1 MQLLSY
7 AAKTSRGLL
16 FAFGITAPLI
26 RGFFLAVLA
35 VCFLAACE
43 RAPTLPKLSSHDV
56 IVAFGDSLTHGTGA
70 SDDTAYPAVLAS
82 LTGRTV
88 INAGV
93 PGDTTSSGLQRL
105 PEVLA
110 EHKPRLVLLCLGG
123 NDMLKRQPAASTEN
137 NLRLLVQ
144 TIRASGAEVVLIGV
158 PEPKLFGGAPDFYT
172 RIAED
177 MKLPL
182 ERDAF
187 NDVLKDNRLKS
198 DPIHANAAG
207 YRQVAER
214 LNAFLR
220 EAGAL

>member
-1 MQLLSY
+1 MVHAHRFFVALL
-7 AAKTSRGLL
+7 
-16 FAFGITAPLI
+16 
-26 RGFFLAVLA
+26 VL
-35 VCFLAACE
+35 FLAACD
-43 RAPTLPKLSSHDV
+43 RAPTLPKLNSHDV

-93 PGDTTSSGLQRL
+93 PGDTTASGLQRL
-105 PEVLA
+105 PGVLA
-110 EHKPRLVLLCLGG
+110 EYKPRLVLLCLGG
-123 NDMLKRQPAASTEN
+123 NDMLRKQPESTTVN

-158 PEPKLFGGAPDFYT
+158 PEPRLFGDAPDFYA
-172 RIAED
+172 RVAED
-177 MKLPL
+177 MRLPL
-182 ERDAF
+182 EEDVF

-207 YRQVAER
+207 YRVVAER
-214 LNAFLR
+214 LAEFLR
-220 EAGAL
+220 ETGAL

>member
-1 MQLLSY
+1 MRLIQHFFFALFTLL
-7 AAKTSRGLL
+7 L
-16 FAFGITAPLI
+16 
-26 RGFFLAVLA
+26 
-35 VCFLAACE
+35 LAACE
-43 RAPTLPKLSSHDV
+43 RAPTLPKLSPHDV
-56 IVAFGDSLTHGTGA
+56 ILAFGDSLTHGTGA

-110 EHKPRLVLLCLGG
+110 EYKPRLVLLCLGG

-144 TIRASGAEVVLIGV
+144 TIRASGANVVLIGV
-158 PEPKLFGGAPDFYT
+158 PEPKLFGGAPDFYA
-172 RIAED
+172 RVAED
-177 MKLPL
+177 MQLPL
-182 ERDAF
+182 ERDVF

-214 LNAFLR
+214 LAAFLK
-220 EAGAL
+220 ETGAL